1 MTDTT
6 TSRRTALKA
15 LFAAPAVGALAGAAQ
30 AQTAPVASP
39 APAPSPTSG
48 GAPVFPAPNTA
59 PPIHQ
64 VGDSPPPWPTWNGP
78 VPTDWVDPKTGHRVV
93 RLSGDAGGN
102 KLYFYRS
109 MFTPQGDVLVF
120 SSSEGIV
127 KVELNNG
134 FRRSILVPNPNAD
147 LLLTGRKTR
156 TAFYTISDPGEGQ
169 PTDRPRTLHAVDIDS
184 GQTRRIARLEQG
196 QFSSI
201 NADETLC
208 VGTVAY
214 GDTPLQPDAADPR
227 NRRAGQAEYAAL
239 GPDGKP
245 LIFAKAKGVR
255 MLQRWAARVPMEL
268 FVVDLK
274 TGERRVIHS
283 ATDWLNHPQF
293 SPTDP
298 DRIIFSHEGPWHRV
312 DRMWTIKV
320 DGTDLRKLHQRT
332 MNFEIFGHEWFAPD
346 GQSVTYDL
354 QTPRGQVF
362 WVASVDLTTGKR
374 IYRRVDQNSWSVH
387 YNTAPDGTFFA
398 GDGGD
403 PDMVAHAPDGKWLVL
418 LRPEPPIDSDPD
430 SDRDE
435 LIAVEYLRTERL
447 VDMGLHD
454 YRLEPN
460 VTFTPD
466 GKWVLFVSNMHG
478 RNHVYAAEVAP
489 A

>member
-1 MTDTT
+1 MSIMT

-15 LFAAPAVGALAGAAQ
+15 LLAAPAVGAFAGAVQ
-30 AQTAPVASP
+30 AQTTPVAP
-39 APAPSPTSG
+39 PE

-59 PPIHQ
+59 PSIHQ
-64 VGDSPPPWPTWNGP
+64 VGDTPPPWPTWDGP
-78 VPTDWVDPKTGHRVV
+78 VPSDWVDPKTGHRIV
-93 RLSGDAGGN
+93 RLSGDEGGN

-109 MFTPQGDVLVF
+109 MFTPQGDVFVF
-120 SSSEGIV
+120 SSSEGII
-127 KVELNNG
+127 KIELNNG
-134 FRRSILVPNPNAD
+134 FRRSVLVADANAD

-156 TAFYTISDPGEGQ
+156 TAYYTVTDPGEGQ
-169 PTDRPRTLHAVDIDS
+169 PSDRPRALHAVDIDS
-184 GQTRRIARLEQG
+184 GATRRIARLEQG
-196 QFSSI
+196 SFSSI

-214 GDTPLQPDAADPR
+214 GDAPLQPNAADPR
-227 NRRAGQAEYAAL
+227 NRRAGQAEYEAL
-239 GPDGKP
+239 GPDGRP
-245 LIFAKAKGVR
+245 LNFAKAKGVR

-268 FVVDLK
+268 FVVDLR
-274 TGERRVIHS
+274 TGERRVLHS

-332 MNFEIFGHEWFAPD
+332 INFEIFGHEWFAPD
-346 GQSVTYDL
+346 GKSVTYDL

-362 WVASVDLTTGKR
+362 WVASVDLETGKR

-387 YNTAPDGTFFA
+387 YNTAPDGSFFA

-403 PDMVAHAPDGKWLVL
+403 ADMVAHAPDGKWLVL
-418 LRPEPPIDSDPD
+418 LRPEPVIDGDPD
-430 SDRDE
+430 SDQPD
-435 LIAVEYLRTERL
+435 LISVEYLRTERL
-447 VDMGLHD
+447 VDMSLHD

-466 GKWVLFVSNMHG
+466 GQWVLFVSNMHG
-478 RNHVYAAEVAP
+478 RNHVYAAAVSRA
-489 A
+489 

>member
-1 MTDTT
+1 MTIAT

-15 LFAAPAVGALAGAAQ
+15 LLAAPAAGAFAGAVQ
-30 AQTAPVASP
+30 AQTAPVAQ
-39 APAPSPTSG
+39 TT

-64 VGDSPPPWPTWNGP
+64 VGDTPPPWPTWDGP
-78 VPTDWVDPKTGHRVV
+78 VPTDWVDPATGHRVV
-93 RLSGDAGGN
+93 RLSGEEGGN

-120 SSSEGIV
+120 SSSEGII

-134 FRRSILVPNPNAD
+134 FRRSVLVADGNAD
-147 LLLTGRKTR
+147 LLLTGRNTR
-156 TAFYTISDPGEGQ
+156 TAYYTVTDPGEGQ
-169 PTDRPRTLHAVDIDS
+169 PTDRGRTLHAVDIDS

-214 GDTPLQPDAADPR
+214 GDAPLQPNAADPR
-227 NRRAGQAEYAAL
+227 NRRAGQAEYEAV
-239 GPDGKP
+239 GPDGRP
-245 LIFAKAKGVR
+245 LNFAKAKGVR

-268 FVVDLK
+268 FVVDLR
-274 TGERRVIHS
+274 TGERRVLHS

-312 DRMWTIKV
+312 DRMWTIRT

-346 GQSVTYDL
+346 GKAVMYDL

-362 WVASVDLTTGKR
+362 WVASVDLETGKR

-387 YNTAPDGTFFA
+387 YNTAPDGGFFA

-403 PDMVAHAPDGKWLVL
+403 ADMVAHAPDGKWLVL
-418 LRPEPPIDSDPD
+418 LRPEPLVDGDPESDQD
-430 SDRDE
+430 AMIS
-435 LIAVEYLRTERL
+435 VEYLRTERL
-447 VDMGLHD
+447 VDMSKHD

-466 GKWVLFVSNMHG
+466 GQWVLFVSNMHG
-478 RNHVYAAEVAP
+478 RNHVYAAAVART
-489 A
+489 